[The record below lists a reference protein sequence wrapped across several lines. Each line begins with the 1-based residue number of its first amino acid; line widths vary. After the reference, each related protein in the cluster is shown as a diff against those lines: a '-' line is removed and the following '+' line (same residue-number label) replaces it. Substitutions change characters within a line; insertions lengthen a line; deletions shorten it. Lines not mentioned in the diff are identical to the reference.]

1 MPSKKAIVRV
11 QLYLDDETKVSSVA
25 EIMIMLELCQHGILF
40 LRRFRVHGYTTDFV
54 LVDMMVFLQIGHE
67 DSKVEREHRRGL
79 ARTVSRE
86 FSNRWEVL
94 YVREDMVLTNIGK
107 LLPAIK
113 GEVKRRRKKSA

>member
-1 MPSKKAIVRV
+1 M
-11 QLYLDDETKVSSVA
+11 A
-25 EIMIMLELCQHGILF
+25 EIIIMLELCRRGILF
-40 LRRFRVHGYTTDFV
+40 LRRFRVHGYTTDFA

-67 DSKVEREHRRGL
+67 DSKAEREHRRGL
-79 ARTVSRE
+79 ARTVRRE
-86 FSNRWEVL
+86 FCNRWEVV